1 MPRLNPIDTQTTS
14 EDVRPMLDAVKQKL
28 GSVPNLIKTFALSPA
43 LLEAYLSFSGALEK
57 GRLSPRLGEQI
68 ALAVGQDNTCDYCL
82 AAHSLVG
89 KLKGL
94 GAEEIFAARR
104 GQAADEKS
112 RAALAFARAVNETR
126 GRVADADL
134 EAVRAA
140 GWDDGEVAEIF
151 AHVLLN
157 QLTNSFNHLA
167 DTKVDFPP
175 APALDAGVA
184 AAA

>member
-1 MPRLNPIDTQTTS
+1 M
-14 EDVRPMLDAVKQKL
+14 
-28 GSVPNLIKTFALSPA
+28 
-43 LLEAYLSFSGALEK
+43 
-57 GRLSPRLGEQI
+57 
-68 ALAVGQDNTCDYCL
+68 GQDNTCDYCL

-134 EAVRAA
+134 EATRDALFADAA
-140 GWDDGEVAEIF
+140 AGEVAEIF